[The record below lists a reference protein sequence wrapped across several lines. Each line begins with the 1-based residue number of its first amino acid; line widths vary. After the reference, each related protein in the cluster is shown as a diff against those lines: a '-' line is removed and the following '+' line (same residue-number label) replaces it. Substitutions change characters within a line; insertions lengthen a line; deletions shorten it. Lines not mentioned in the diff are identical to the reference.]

1 MLNLPWRS
9 GEKNRSHMIRSE
21 PLRLVR
27 SEQQDRLASETFDIL
42 IVGGGVTGAYCAFD
56 ASLRGFR
63 VALVEKDD
71 FASGTSSKSSKM
83 VHGGLRYIEQG
94 NLSLVRRS
102 LLERQRLRRN
112 ASHLVQRLPFL
123 FPILERDGI
132 FDARLAKAFESLLW
146 TYDLAG
152 GWREGI
158 LHQKLTS
165 DEVLAHCPTFK
176 EEHLRG
182 GLMYFD
188 ARVDDARLT
197 LALARSAAFHGA
209 SVLNHAK
216 VEEITRTRIGAVDG
230 AIVQTVEGREIR
242 VRARTVILAT
252 GVWLRD
258 WMGLGPNADKP
269 LHVRPAKGVHVAVPW
284 IKIRN
289 DCTVTIPV
297 PGRSRRATMTRWGN
311 VTYLGTTDEDYE
323 GDLDDVHCTR
333 RELDFLLEGMHSALN
348 VNLDPEDVLGS
359 IAGCRPLVATTSGG
373 STMDVRRD
381 HTIHVGADGLVT
393 IVGGKLTTSRHM
405 AEQTVDA
412 AGRVLGDRRRCRTKN
427 AVLLGA
433 AGYDA
438 QATVAS
444 GGWQAHLAERY
455 GTEAC
460 FVSEIM
466 QARPDFLE
474 PIVEGL
480 PYTCGEV
487 VYAARHEMART
498 VDDVLS
504 RRMRA
509 RLMARDASTSAAARV
524 GALIGQELGL
534 SGDEVDRQ
542 VADYVASTEKERS
555 ILMGADGR

>member
-1 MLNLPWRS
+1 MLSLPWIRRREYRS
-9 GEKNRSHMIRSE
+9 SANPPA

-94 NLSLVRRS
+94 NLGLVRRS
-102 LLERQRLRRN
+102 LTERQRLRRN
-112 ASHLVQRLPFL
+112 APHLVQRLPFL
-123 FPILERDGI
+123 FPVLERDGVL
-132 FDARLAKAFESLLW
+132 DARLARAFESLLW

-158 LHQKLTS
+158 LHRKLTA
-165 DEVLAHCPTFK
+165 DEVLAHCPTFRG
-176 EEHLRG
+176 EHLRG
-182 GLMYFD
+182 GLMYYD

-209 SVLNHAK
+209 TILNHARAAQI
-216 VEEITRTRIGAVDG
+216 VRSRSGAVEG
-230 AIVQTVEGREIR
+230 AIVHTVEGREIR
-242 VRARTVILAT
+242 VRARSAIMAT

-258 WMGLGPNADKP
+258 WMGTTPDADRP
-269 LHVRPAKGVHVAVPW
+269 LHVRPAKGVHVAIPW
-284 IKIRN
+284 IKVRN
-289 DCTVTIPV
+289 ACTVTIPV

-311 VTYLGTTDEDYE
+311 VAYLGTTDEDYR

-333 RELDFLLEGMHSALN
+333 RELDFLLEGLHSALD
-348 VNLDPEDVLGS
+348 VDLGPQDVLGS

-373 STMDVRRD
+373 STTDVRRD
-381 HTIHVGADGLVT
+381 HSIHVGADGLVT
-393 IVGGKLTTSRHM
+393 VVGGKLTTARHM

-412 AGRVLGDRRRCRTKN
+412 AASVLGDRRRCRT
-427 AVLLGA
+427 ARTGLLGA

-438 QATVAS
+438 QAAVAS
-444 GGWQAHLAERY
+444 GGLQAHLAERH
-455 GTEAC
+455 GMEAC
-460 FVSEIM
+460 FVSDLM
-466 QARPDFLE
+466 QSRPELGE
-474 PIVEGL
+474 PVVDGL
-480 PYTCGEV
+480 PHTCAEV
-487 VYAARHEMART
+487 VYAARHEMALT

-509 RLMARDASTSAAARV
+509 RLMARDASARAAVRV
-524 GALIGQELGL
+524 GMLIGQELRL
-534 SGDEVDRQ
+534 SAGEVDRQ
-542 VADYVASTEKERS
+542 VADYVAATDRERS

>member
-1 MLNLPWRS
+1 MMNFLPSLKPSRD
-9 GEKNRSHMIRSE
+9 RADMIGTA
-21 PLRLVR
+21 PLGFVR
-27 SEQQDRLASETFDIL
+27 SEHLAKLESDQFDIL
-42 IVGGGVTGAYCAFD
+42 IIGGGVTGAYAALD

-94 NLSLVRRS
+94 NIGLVRHS

-112 ASHLVQRLPFL
+112 ARHLVQRLPFL
-123 FPILERDGI
+123 FPILEKDGV
-132 FDARLAKAFESLLW
+132 FDKGMAKAFETLLW

-158 LHQKLTS
+158 LHQRLSKA
-165 DEVLAHCPTFK
+165 EVLSHCPTFK
-176 EEHLRG
+176 DDDLIG

-197 LALARSAAFHGA
+197 LNLVRTAAYHGA
-209 SVLNHAK
+209 AIANHTKA
-216 VEEITRTRIGAVDG
+216 VEITRNNHGKVTGAV
-230 AIVQTVEGREIR
+230 VQAGEREII
-242 VRARTVILAT
+242 VRATSVVMAT

-258 WMGLGPNADKP
+258 WSGIKKGEERKLDI
-269 LHVRPAKGVHVAVPW
+269 RPAKGVHVAIPW
-284 IKIRN
+284 LKIRN

-297 PGRSRRATMTRWGN
+297 PGRSRRATITRWGN
-311 VTYLGTTDEDYE
+311 VSYLGTTDEDYQ

-333 RELDFLLEGMHSALN
+333 EELDFLLEGARSALKTD
-348 VNLDPEDVLGS
+348 LRPEDAVGS
-359 IAGCRPLVATTSGG
+359 IAGCRPLVAPPGG
-373 STMDVRRD
+373 KTLEVKRNHKIDIAD
-381 HTIHVGADGLVT
+381 DGLIT

-412 AGRVLGDRRRCRTKN
+412 AQKVIGKSGRCQTKK
-427 AVLLGA
+427 AYLLGA

-438 QATVAS
+438 QAITAT
-444 GGWQAHLAERY
+444 GGTQAHLGERY
-455 GTEAC
+455 GTEAR
-460 FVSEIM
+460 FVSDIL
-466 QARPDFLE
+466 QADPASAA

-480 PYTCGEV
+480 PHSEAEV
-487 VYAARHEMART
+487 IYAVRHEMAGN

-509 RLMARDASTSAAARV
+509 RMNARDASARAAMRV
-524 GALIGQELGL
+524 GQILQSELGL
-534 SGDEVDRQ
+534 SEQIIAQQ
-542 VADYVASTEKERS
+542 VADYTASVAREKF
-555 ILMGADGR
+555 ILLGA